1 MKSGAL
7 SEHGDAQ
14 IWCVIFK
21 GRYFSLGYC
30 QMIFIF
36 VALFVCLLVFFVVD
50 LLGIFCF
57 VLVLLVFFFLPSL
70 GAHCNSGHSS
80 FLKMT

>member
-1 MKSGAL
+1 MCNIQGQVFLARIL
-7 SEHGDAQ
+7 PDD
-14 IWCVIFK
+14 F
-21 GRYFSLGYC
+21 YFCG
-30 QMIFIF
+30 
-36 VALFVCLLVFFVVD
+36 FVCLLVFFVVD

-80 FLKMT
+80 FLKVT

>member
-1 MKSGAL
+1 
-7 SEHGDAQ
+7 
-14 IWCVIFK
+14 
-21 GRYFSLGYC
+21 
-30 QMIFIF
+30 MIFIF
-36 VALFVCLLVFFVVD
+36 VALFVCWFFFVVD
-50 LLGIFCF
+50 LLGIFCI

>member
-1 MKSGAL
+1 MCNIQGQVFLARIL
-7 SEHGDAQ
+7 PGD
-14 IWCVIFK
+14 F
-21 GRYFSLGYC
+21 YFCG
-30 QMIFIF
+30 
-36 VALFVCLLVFFVVD
+36 FVCLLGFFVVD

-70 GAHCNSGHSS
+70 GTHCNSGHSS